1 MNARVRPYRG
11 VLPVLG
17 ERVYID
23 PAATVIGQVTLGD
36 DVSVWPSTV
45 IRGDV
50 NTISVGARTSVQDGS
65 VLHVAS
71 DLLAGPGGL
80 SLAVGEDVTIGHNVI
95 LHACTVG
102 RCCLIGMGAIVLD
115 GTVIGDEAIVGAGS
129 VIPPRKRIPPRT
141 LWVGNPARQVRTL
154 GADEIALLHSMATHY
169 VRIKNDYLDAER
181 ELACHEPPRLD

>member
-1 MNARVRPYRG
+1 MNTRLRAYRG

-23 PAATVIGQVTLGD
+23 PAATVIGRVTLGD

-71 DLLAGPGGL
+71 EQLAGPGGL
-80 SLAVGEDVTIGHNVI
+80 ALEVGPDVTIGHNVI

-102 RCCLIGMGAIVLD
+102 HSCLIGMGAIVLD
-115 GTVIGDEAIVGAGS
+115 GTVIGDEVIVGAGS
-129 VIPPRKRIPPRT
+129 VVPPRKQLPART
-141 LWVGNPARQVRTL
+141 LWVGNPARQVRAL
-154 GADEIALLHSMATHY
+154 GASEVELLHSMAAHY
-169 VRIKNDYLDAER
+169 VRIKNEYLA
-181 ELACHEPPRLD
+181 AAG